1 MDPGTRRRSRPAIT
15 EEPKHPGGRDPVR
28 TDLVEYLIVAVA
40 SRDAL
45 ADIAAALAKLV
56 ESAEIRILDL
66 VVLER
71 DSNGGVSVLELEA
84 IDSMAA
90 LRDLDIEVGG
100 MLSEH
105 DLELASLALKPG
117 IPGVVLVTEDLWAS
131 SLSRAARRAGGQIV
145 AGERIP
151 ASRVEAA
158 LADRVEGNE

>member
-45 ADIAAALAKLV
+45 ADIAAAL
-56 ESAEIRILDL
+56 SAEIRILDL